1 MHKSISGFPGPSENN
16 GGTDFFT
23 KAFRGIALQMCKYYL
38 IFLNF
43 QWWTTFSINQTYNY
57 FHTMLVFLLY
67 RLQEMIRFVWN
78 ASRTSCVSSTTS
90 GVDCGLTTTRN
101 YGCTYSFFFFFEFLQ
116 HLTNM
121 LWLTITW
128 LLLFLNQIFGKFC
141 SSSAKNTC
149 YQVSAWVIACSFV
162 YRGLAC
168 TDSGRP
174 VF

>member
-101 YGCTYSFFFFFEFLQ
+101 YGCTYSFFFF
-116 HLTNM
+116 
-121 LWLTITW
+121 W
-128 LLLFLNQIFGKFC
+128 
-141 SSSAKNTC
+141 
-149 YQVSAWVIACSFV
+149 VSATSNKHVVINYNLVIIVFKSNIWKILFV
-162 YRGLAC
+162 QCQKYLLSSQC
-168 TDSGRP
+168 MSNSM
-174 VF
+174 FICI